1 MGYLDISDQ
10 QFGMCP
16 QLRRLAQIV
25 EEGFASQQPARK
37 PYVTPKLHYGGVA
50 PVELVANLRARRNA
64 LFGADL
70 FGEPGWD
77 MLLELYRA
85 RIENRRLSIKSLA
98 IASGAPATTAG
109 RYISMLID
117 GGLAERMDDPSDG
130 RRALIG
136 ITRQGFAK
144 MDELLMAA

>member
-1 MGYLDISDQ
+1 MGYVDFSGQQSD
-10 QFGMCP
+10 MCP

-25 EEGFASQQPARK
+25 EEGFAAQAPARK
-37 PYVTPKLHYGGVA
+37 PYETPRLTYGGVA

-85 RIENRRLSIKSLA
+85 KIESRRLSIKSLA

-109 RYISMLID
+109 RYITMLID
-117 GGLAERMDDPSDG
+117 GGLAERTDDPGDG
-130 RRALIG
+130 RRALIA
-136 ITRQGFAK
+136 ITRKGFTK

>member
-1 MGYLDISDQ
+1 MGYVDFPEQ
-10 QFGMCP
+10 QFEMCP

-25 EEGFASQQPARK
+25 EEGFAAQQPVRK
-37 PYVTPKLHYGGVA
+37 PYATPRLQYGGTVPA
-50 PVELVANLRARRNA
+50 DLLADLRARRNA

-85 RIENRRLSIKSLA
+85 RMESRRLSIKSLA

-109 RYISMLID
+109 RYIAMLID
-117 GGLAERMDDPSDG
+117 GGLAERMEDPADG

-136 ITRQGFAK
+136 ITRKGFAK